1 MNPIPKNEE
10 RRVSMIQ
17 NETALLNFSPD
28 VESGIW
34 SRLHLIAVTRK
45 LEKRTT
51 VLPFCAIEKNLSGA
65 PTKKN

>member
-1 MNPIPKNEE
+1 MNEYVCEE

-28 VESGIW
+28 IESGIW
-34 SRLHLIAVTRK
+34 SRLVAVTRK